1 MGDVFEAEDQLL
13 GRRVAVKLLHEHFAR
28 DEAFVAR
35 FRREALAAGNLNHP
49 NIVSIYDWGQYE
61 NTYYMVMELINGRT
75 LSDVRRTEGAL
86 LPRRAAE
93 IAAET
98 AAALTVAHEAGVVH
112 RDIKMGNIMLTPDGS
127 VKVTDFGIARALD
140 DSEELTRTG
149 AVIGTATYFSPEQAQ
164 GLPADARSDLYS
176 LGVVLYEMLCG
187 RPPFQGES
195 PVAVAYQHVSA
206 WPAPVSSINHD
217 VPGALEAIVDRAMEK
232 DPAARYQTAA
242 EMRHDLLRFLRGDT
256 PIAAVAANE
265 AATQVLLSPPPP
277 PATVTPD
284 ETARH
289 VASVPPPERTSNAAY
304 VIAIVALIIL
314 LAAGL
319 FILSRLLS
327 PDSGDAGELIS
338 VPDVTDQARDDAFAA
353 LQELG
358 LRVRLRQL
366 PSDTVPEGFVIDT
379 DPSAGSQV
387 DPGSTVEV
395 RISAGPQQFPMP
407 PVIGLSEQAA
417 RSLIEEQGFVV
428 GNVSSRFTT
437 DAEEG
442 LVIEQD
448 PDAGDAAPPGTAVDL
463 VLSGGPFALTVPD
476 VSGKTRDAAVNDL
489 TAVGFEVRVE
499 EEFSDDVIEGFVIR
513 TEPGTGQLVDREAP
527 AVTVFVS
534 LGPEPFRLP
543 SFIGSTIDE
552 ARDLAAELGIDLVIE
567 QETVEVTLASGLAGK
582 IAEQD
587 PAANSEVTINDQVR
601 VRVGELR
608 MVTVPDLTG
617 LTEDQARSQLDDLGL
632 ELIVVGTVQ
641 VDPDSGLVD
650 RVAGQD
656 PLPDDQ
662 VPEGSAVGVQL
673 GVAPPPPPDTTVA
686 P

>member
-35 FRREALAAGNLNHP
+35 FRREALAAANLNHP

-75 LSDVRRTEGAL
+75 LSEVRRAQGAL
-86 LPRRAAE
+86 LARRAAE
-93 IAAET
+93 IAAEA
-98 AAALTVAHEAGVVH
+98 AAALSVAHEAGVVH
-112 RDIKMGNIMLTPDGS
+112 RDIKTGNIMLTPDGS

-206 WPAPVSSINHD
+206 WPAPVSSVNPD
-217 VPGALEAIVDRAMEK
+217 VPASLEAIVDRAMEK
-232 DPAARYQTAA
+232 DPGARYQTAA

-256 PIAAVAANE
+256 PAAAVAANE
-265 AATQVLLSPPPP
+265 AATQVLASPPPP
-277 PATVTPD
+277 PPTVTPD

-289 VASVPPPERTSNAAY
+289 VASVPPERTNSAAY
-304 VIAIVALIIL
+304 VVAIVALLVL
-314 LAAGL
+314 LGAGI

-327 PDSGDAGELIS
+327 PDSGAAGDLVTI
-338 VPDVTDQARDDAFAA
+338 PDLAGQSRDEAFEA

-379 DPSAGSQV
+379 DPPAGSQV

-395 RISAGPQQFPMP
+395 RISVGPQQFPIP
-407 PVIGLSEQAA
+407 QVIGLSEEAA

-428 GNVSSRFTT
+428 GNVTSRFTT
-437 DAEEG
+437 DADEG

-448 PDAGDAAPPGTAVDL
+448 PEAGEAAPPGTAVDL

-476 VSGKTRDAAVNDL
+476 VTGQTRDAAVNEL
-489 TAVGFEVRVE
+489 TSAGFEVRVE
-499 EEFSDDVIEGFVIR
+499 DEFSEDVIEGFVTR
-513 TEPGTGQLVDREAP
+513 TEPGAGQLVGRESP

-543 SFIGSTIDE
+543 SFIGSTVDQ
-552 ARDLAAELGIDLVIE
+552 ARDMAGELGLELVIE
-567 QETVEVTLASGLAGK
+567 QETVDVTLASGLAGK
-582 IAEQD
+582 VAEQD
-587 PAANSEVTINDQVR
+587 PAPNTEVTINDQIR
-601 VRVGELR
+601 VRIGELR
-608 MVTVPDLTG
+608 TIGVPDLIG
-617 LTEDQARSQLDDLGL
+617 MTENDARSALQSIGL

-641 VDPDSGLVD
+641 VDPESGLVD
-650 RVAGQD
+650 RVAAQD
-656 PLPDDQ
+656 PNEGNEL
-662 VPEGSAVGVQL
+662 PEGSAVGVQL